1 MAKTSFATLRASA
14 SVRADLALMALNADL
29 GFTYDARGRML
40 QTNEPL
46 PSARRPAPRLFLG
59 RTLAGHVARFGA
71 GLPDTAVAELEAVLG
86 REPTPTELESE
97 PIAIGRIR
105 RALATVQEDQS
116 GPAFRFPP
124 GFAAAMQAPIT
135 RITAA
140 NCQLARD
147 TFPWLFDEADD
158 WQPTFAVVRD
168 GAVVSV
174 CFSSRVTAAACAAG
188 VETLPDFRG
197 RGYAA
202 AATAAWG
209 EAVLASG
216 RVPFYGT
223 SWDNQASRGVARR
236 LGLVMFGT
244 DNSWS

>member
-1 MAKTSFATLRASA
+1 MAE
-14 SVRADLALMALNADL
+14 LALMALNADL
-29 GFTYDARGRML
+29 AFTYDARGRML

-59 RTLAGHVARFGA
+59 RTLAGQVARFGA
-71 GLPDTAVAELEAVLG
+71 GLPAAAVAELEAVLG
-86 REPTPTELESE
+86 REPTPTELINSE

-105 RALATVQEDQS
+105 QALATVQEDHG
-116 GPAFRFPP
+116 GPAFCFPP
-124 GFAAAMQAPIT
+124 GFAAPMPAPVT

-140 NCQLARD
+140 NRDLARD

-158 WQPTFAVVRD
+158 WPPTFAVVRD
-168 GAVVSV
+168 GAAVSV
-174 CFSSRVTAAACAAG
+174 CFSSRVTTAACAAG
-188 VETLPDFRG
+188 VETLPDARG
-197 RGYAA
+197 HGYAA
-202 AATAAWG
+202 ATTAAWG

-223 SWDNQASRGVARR
+223 SWDNQASRGVVRR

-244 DNSWS
+244 ETSWA